1 MSNSERAPDRPPYRN
16 CATGLICYTGPVL
29 FKCSGEH
36 IDTATKA
43 KEV

>member
-1 MSNSERAPDRPPYRN
+1 MSNSERVPDRPPYRN
-16 CATGLICYTGPVL
+16 CATGCYTSPVL
-29 FKCSGEH
+29 FKCRGEH